1 MPNSSTPAPA
11 ASSRMI
17 CRADFDSPFWSISI
31 WSGNLRCWGLA
42 AVIRA
47 FRTFMG
53 GVGARERQPDCDL
66 GLEQS
71 HRRPFDVLPVR
82 PRSRGFM
89 GRSFAGDGGEGP
101 VTSCHRGGGHGEVR
115 YSIVQ
120 CLRGG
125 VLPSFVATESGD

>member
-1 MPNSSTPAPA
+1 MKEGLSPNELASAQHRMAVTARIVLRDKAHAIAQCPARAGISGLVPRADAVPNLLTPAPA

-71 HRRPFDVLPVR
+71 
-82 PRSRGFM
+82 
-89 GRSFAGDGGEGP
+89 
-101 VTSCHRGGGHGEVR
+101 
-115 YSIVQ
+115 Q
-120 CLRGG
+120 
-125 VLPSFVATESGD
+125 